1 VSISANLSIKHGVQS
16 VQTCWGSVLFFF
28 FFFFQDPAVCFICPS
43 SMFLLPHT
51 YMQALAPPQMVYVRD
66 GSSAI
71 KSTKVQEIDERTR
84 SPDESC

>member
-1 VSISANLSIKHGVQS
+1 
-16 VQTCWGSVLFFF
+16 
-28 FFFFQDPAVCFICPS
+28 
-43 SMFLLPHT
+43 MFLLPHT

-84 SPDESC
+84 SPDESCWRDIKVLSTSSAF